1 MGDISVT
8 VEKIG
13 VEDICWWTSVA
24 NTFSRT
30 TSTGGTQTLNAISAK
45 DVPIE
50 DANSYWTA
58 NTIED
63 VLEDM
68 RDGTDPLINN
78 NTFIKSRNAAGT
90 GNVNLIRANSS
101 NLIELGAAPAA
112 QTYGFCPVGSVVAFI
127 PGSFANGSNGTYTF
141 RLGSANTIAAINTLL
156 NTYGWYVCNGAA
168 LNLATSPIFNG
179 ASRYLPNLTDDRFL
193 MGDTTAGTIGGANTM
208 AHTHTTGSVT
218 LTAAQSGLPDHD
230 HYLKAGG
237 ASGIYAGLAGHTDN
251 PTGRGTFGIIGG
263 AKNASEAHNHGT
275 TGAASNTENRP
286 LYMQCFY
293 IMRVF

>member
-13 VEDICWWTSVA
+13 VEDICWWTNET

-90 GNVNLIRANSS
+90 GNVDLIKANSS

-193 MGDTTAGTIGGANTM
+193 MGDTTAGTIGGANTT
-208 AHTHTTGSVT
+208 AHTHNV
-218 LTAAQSGLPDHD
+218 
-230 HYLKAGG
+230 
-237 ASGIYAGLAGHTDN
+237 AGHVLTISEMPRHRHAGVYVSSSSAPSLTSGTIGMLEAGN
-251 PTGRGTFGIIGG
+251 TGYTGDG
-263 AKNASEAHNHGT
+263 EAHNHGA
-275 TGAASNTENRP
+275 TGAPSDGENRP
-286 LYMQCFY
+286 KYMQCFY

>member
-13 VEDICWWTSVA
+13 VEDICWWTNVA

-90 GNVNLIRANSS
+90 GNVDLIRANSS

-112 QTYGFCPVGSVVAFI
+112 QTYGFCPVGSIVAFI

-141 RLGSANTIAAINTLL
+141 RLGSANTVAAINTLL

-168 LNLATSPIFNG
+168 LNLPASPIFNG
-179 ASRYLPNLTDDRFL
+179 AGRYLPNLTDDRFI
-193 MGDTTAGTIGGANTM
+193 MGDTTVGGTGGSNTSNL
-208 AHTHTTGSVT
+208 AHTHTGPSHTHSVVIPASGWGGEDASAGYLGSSHPGETRRVSGDRTLTSAAGGTGNTGSS
-218 LTAAQSGLPDHD
+218 LS
-230 HYLKAGG
+230 
-237 ASGIYAGLAGHTDN
+237 S
-251 PTGRGTFGIIGG
+251 
-263 AKNASEAHNHGT
+263 S
-275 TGAASNTENRP
+275 TENRP
-286 LYMQCFY
+286 LYLSCVY
-293 IMRVF
+293 IMRVL